1 MPRYEVRLAR
11 ITSYSE
17 YAWVEVEADDEY
29 HARALAL
36 EQEEDDL
43 GWRTRESWVP
53 EGGDTYTEECEEV
66 KDEHS

>member
-1 MPRYEVRLAR
+1 MPKYEVRLTR

-36 EQEEDDL
+36 EENEDELD
-43 GWRTRESWVP
+43 WRTRESWVP
-53 EGGDTYTEECEEV
+53 DGGETEVEECREC
-66 KDEHS
+66 DPR